1 MDEEDATKERKK
13 RQFHNELNKT
23 AIRMKTL
30 AAQYAIMI
38 ENKNI
43 LTINDIETQ
52 EKIIKLSNIM
62 ENFMEGQKLV
72 INQLINEGIKKD

>member
-1 MDEEDATKERKK
+1 
-13 RQFHNELNKT
+13 
-23 AIRMKTL
+23 MKTL